1 MALSSEQKT
10 KMWDMLNQT
19 RGQIGLTAYKDYI
32 FGILFYKYLSEKS
45 TKWLEK
51 VLRGDETW
59 ESVFTEDSQR
69 AMDYM
74 KQNLGYAIQP
84 GDFFSDWQQAID
96 EDRFNISMM
105 SDTFGRFNQQIAFEA
120 KADFEGIFDGM
131 RFDSADLGSNAQS
144 RSSVMMSMI
153 ELLSAPEF
161 DLSGDGDTISDI
173 YEYLVAQFATVLAS
187 DMGQYY
193 TPKEISNV
201 MARILTHGHED
212 KESFSI
218 YDPTV
223 GSASLLLTTA
233 SYMKHSDKRGVIKY
247 FGQERDATPYR
258 LARMNLMM
266 HGVEYNDINIK
277 HADTLESD
285 WPDGVV
291 DGKDSPRMFNA
302 VMANPPYSA
311 HWDNKEREDDPRWR
325 EYGVAPKTKADYA
338 FLLHC
343 LYHLDDSGRMA
354 IILPHGVLFRGGA
367 EGRIRK
373 ALIDKHQI
381 EAVIGFP
388 DKLFLNTSIPVS
400 VIILKKH
407 RQESDILFVDASKE
421 FEKVKSQNKLR
432 AEDIEKIVSTVIERK
447 EIEKY
452 SSLATLEEIK
462 ENDYNLNIPR
472 YVDTFEE
479 EEPIDID
486 KVATELLDIE
496 TELQDSQASL
506 MSMLQELVATND
518 DTKQQLDN
526 STSKLSKIWGNA
538 KETTHDGK

>member
-10 KMWDMLNQT
+10 KMWNMLNQT

-45 TKWLEK
+45 SKWLDK
-51 VLRGDETW
+51 VLRGETW
-59 ESVFTEDSQR
+59 QNVYSQDSQK

-84 GDFFSDWQQAID
+84 GDFFEDWKKAID
-96 EDRFNISMM
+96 EDRFNIGMM
-105 SDTFGRFNQQIAFEA
+105 SDTFGHFNQQIAFEA

-131 RFDSADLGSNAQS
+131 RFDSADLGSNAQA
-144 RSSVMMSMI
+144 RSSVMISMI
-153 ELLSAPEF
+153 ELLSTPEF
-161 DLSGDGDTISDI
+161 NLSGDTDTVSDI

-201 MARILTHGHED
+201 MARILTHGHEE
-212 KESFSI
+212 KENFSI

-233 SYMKHSDKRGVIKY
+233 SYMKNSHKRGMIKY

-266 HGVEYNDINIK
+266 HGVEYNDININ

-285 WPDGVV
+285 WPDGIV

-325 EYGVAPKTKADYA
+325 EYGIAPKTKADYA

-354 IILPHGVLFRGGA
+354 IILPHGVLFRGAA

-373 ALIDKHQI
+373 TLIDKHQI

-388 DKLFLNTSIPVS
+388 DKLFLNTGIPVC
-400 VIILKKH
+400 VLILKKH
-407 RQESDILFVDASKE
+407 RTESDILFVDASKE
-421 FEKVKSQNKLR
+421 FEKVKSQNQLR
-432 AEDIEKIVSTVIERK
+432 SEDVEKIVNTVINRN

-452 SSLATLEEIK
+452 SYIATLDEIK

-479 EEPIDID
+479 EEPVDMAA
-486 KVATELLDIE
+486 VADQLIEVESELVSHSN
-496 TELQDSQASL
+496 ELMA
-506 MSMLQELVATND
+506 MLQELVATTD
-518 DTKQQLDN
+518 EGQVELEKTRK
-526 STSKLSKIWGNA
+526 KMSKIWT
-538 KETTHDGK
+538 KEKGIE

>member
-32 FGILFYKYLSEKS
+32 FGILFYKYLSEKAS
-45 TKWLEK
+45 KWLNR
-51 VLRGDETW
+51 VLRGETW
-59 ESVFTEDSQR
+59 ESVFNQDSQK
-69 AMDYM
+69 AMEYM

-84 GDFFSDWQQAID
+84 GDFFDDWKKAID
-96 EDRFNISMM
+96 EDRFNIGMM
-105 SDTFGRFNQQIAFEA
+105 SDTFGHFNQQIAFEA
-120 KADFEGIFDGM
+120 KKDFEGIFDGM

-144 RSSVMMSMI
+144 RSSVMISMI
-153 ELLSAPEF
+153 DLLSAPEF
-161 DLSGDGDTISDI
+161 DLSGDNDTVSDI
-173 YEYLVAQFATVLAS
+173 YEYLVRQFATVLAS

-193 TPKEISNV
+193 TPKEISDV
-201 MARILTHGHED
+201 MARILTHGHEEKD
-212 KESFSI
+212 SFSI
-218 YDPTV
+218 YDPAV

-233 SYMKHSDKRGVIKY
+233 SYMKHSNQRGMIKY

-266 HGVEYNDINIK
+266 HGIEYNDININ

-291 DGKDSPRMFNA
+291 DGKDSPRMFN
-302 VMANPPYSA
+302 VVVANPPYSA

-325 EYGVAPKTKADYA
+325 EYGIAPKTKADYA

-354 IILPHGVLFRGGA
+354 IVLPHGVLFRGGA

-373 ALIDKHQI
+373 SLIEKHQI

-388 DKLFLNTSIPVS
+388 DKLFLNTGIPVC
-400 VIILKKH
+400 VIILRKH
-407 RQESDILFVDASKE
+407 RAQSDILFVDASKG
-421 FEKVKSQNKLR
+421 FEKVKSQNQLR
-432 AEDIEKIVSTVIERK
+432 QEDIDKIVETVINRE

-452 SSLATLEEIK
+452 SSIATLEEIK

-479 EEPIDID
+479 EEPIDIKEVTGELV
-486 KVATELLDIE
+486 KVEAEIE
-496 TELQDSQASL
+496 SHQSEL
-506 MSMLQELVATND
+506 MSMLQELVAFTPEE
-518 DTKQQLDN
+518 QEILDSSIEN
-526 STSKLSKIWGNA
+526 ISNIWQSDVEGGSSE
-538 KETTHDGK
+538 K

>member
-1 MALSSEQKT
+1 MALSNEQQT
-10 KMWDMLNQT
+10 KMWSMLNQT
-19 RGQIGLTAYKDYI
+19 RGKIGLTAYKDYI
-32 FGILFYKYLSEKS
+32 FGILFYKYLSEKA
-45 TKWLEK
+45 TKWLGK

-59 ESVFTEDSQR
+59 ENVYAQDNQR

-84 GDFFSDWQQAID
+84 GDFFSDWQVAINS
-96 EDRFNISMM
+96 DRFNIGLM

-144 RSSVMMSMI
+144 RSGVMISMI

-161 DLSGDGDTISDI
+161 DLSGEGDTISDI

-201 MARILTHGHED
+201 MARILTHGHEE

-223 GSASLLLTTA
+223 GSGSLLLTTA
-233 SYMKHSDKRGVIKY
+233 SYMKNSHKRGMIKY
-247 FGQERDATPYR
+247 FGQESDATPYR

-266 HGVEYNDINIK
+266 HGVEYNDININ

-291 DGKDSPRMFNA
+291 DGKDNPRMFNA

-311 HWDNKEREDDPRWR
+311 DWNNKDREDDPRWR
-325 EYGVAPKTKADYA
+325 EYGVAPKTKGDYA

-343 LYHLDDSGRMA
+343 LYHLEDSGRMA
-354 IILPHGVLFRGGA
+354 IVLPHGVLFRGAA

-388 DKLFLNTSIPVS
+388 DKLFLNTSIPVC
-400 VIILKKH
+400 VLILKKN
-407 RQESDILFVDASKE
+407 RLESDILFIDASKE
-421 FEKVKSQNKLR
+421 FGKMKSQNHLR
-432 AEDIEKIVSTVIERK
+432 AEDVDKIVETVINRDMK
-447 EIEKY
+447 EKY
-452 SSLATLEEIK
+452 SYVATLDEIK

-479 EEPIDID
+479 EEPVDMEA
-486 KVATELLDIE
+486 VADQLIEVEAQLNGNSQEL
-496 TELQDSQASL
+496 
-506 MSMLQELVATND
+506 MRMFQELVAT
-518 DTKQQLDN
+518 
-526 STSKLSKIWGNA
+526 TSVAQTELENTREKMTRIWQSEKGI
-538 KETTHDGK
+538 E

>member
-1 MALSSEQKT
+1 MALSSEQQT
-10 KMWDMLNQT
+10 KMWNMLNKT
-19 RGQIGLTAYKDYI
+19 RGKIGLTAYKDYI
-32 FGILFYKYLSEKS
+32 FGILFYKYLSEKA
-45 TKWLEK
+45 TTWLDK
-51 VLRGDETW
+51 VLRGETW
-59 ESVFTEDSQR
+59 ENVYNQDNKK

-84 GDFFSDWQQAID
+84 GDFFSDWQAAINS
-96 EDRFNISMM
+96 DRFNIGLM
-105 SDTFGRFNQQIAFEA
+105 SDTFGRFNQQVAFEA

-144 RSSVMMSMI
+144 RSGVMISMI
-153 ELLSAPEF
+153 ELLSTPEF
-161 DLSGDGDTISDI
+161 DLSGDGDTVSDI

-201 MARILTHGHED
+201 MARILTHGHEE

-223 GSASLLLTTA
+223 GSGSLLLTTA
-233 SYMKHSDKRGVIKY
+233 SYMKNSHKRGMIKY
-247 FGQERDATPYR
+247 FGQESDATPYR

-266 HGVEYNDINIK
+266 HGVEYNDININ

-291 DGKDSPRMFNA
+291 DGKDNPRMFDA

-311 HWDNKEREDDPRWR
+311 DWNNKDREDDPRWR
-325 EYGVAPKTKADYA
+325 EYGVAPKTKGDYA

-343 LYHLDDSGRMA
+343 LYHLEDSGRMA
-354 IILPHGVLFRGGA
+354 IVLPHGVLFRGAA

-388 DKLFLNTSIPVS
+388 DKLFLNTGIPVC
-400 VIILKKH
+400 VLILQKN
-407 RQESDILFVDASKE
+407 RMDSDILFIDASKE
-421 FEKVKSQNKLR
+421 FGKQKSQNHLR
-432 AEDIEKIVSTVIERK
+432 PEDVDKIVETVINRET
-447 EIEKY
+447 IEKY
-452 SSLATLEEIK
+452 SYVASLDEIK

-479 EEPIDID
+479 EEPVDMES
-486 KVATELLDIE
+486 VADQLIE
-496 TELQDSQASL
+496 VEEQLNNSTQKL
-506 MSMLQELVATND
+506 MTMFQELVGT
-518 DTKQQLDN
+518 TPESQTELEITREKM
-526 STSKLSKIWGNA
+526 TKIWQNEKGI
-538 KETTHDGK
+538 E

>member
-1 MALSSEQKT
+1 MALSNEQQT
-10 KMWDMLNQT
+10 KMWSMLNQT
-19 RGQIGLTAYKDYI
+19 RGKIGLTAYKDYI
-32 FGILFYKYLSEKS
+32 FGILFYKYLSEKA
-45 TKWLEK
+45 TKWLGK

-59 ESVFTEDSQR
+59 ENVYAQDNQR

-84 GDFFSDWQQAID
+84 GDFFSDWQVAINS
-96 EDRFNISMM
+96 DRFNIGLM

-144 RSSVMMSMI
+144 RSGVMISMI

-161 DLSGDGDTISDI
+161 DLSGEGDTISDI

-201 MARILTHGHED
+201 MARILTHGHEE

-223 GSASLLLTTA
+223 GSGSLLLTTA
-233 SYMKHSDKRGVIKY
+233 SYMENSHKRGMIKY
-247 FGQERDATPYR
+247 FGQESDATPYR

-266 HGVEYNDINIK
+266 HGVEYNDININ

-291 DGKDSPRMFNA
+291 DGKDNPRMFNA

-311 HWDNKEREDDPRWR
+311 DWNNKDREDDPRWR
-325 EYGVAPKTKADYA
+325 EYGVAPKTKGDYA

-343 LYHLDDSGRMA
+343 LYHLEDSGRMA
-354 IILPHGVLFRGGA
+354 IVLPHGVLFRGAA

-388 DKLFLNTSIPVS
+388 DKLFLNTSIPVC
-400 VIILKKH
+400 VLILKKN
-407 RQESDILFVDASKE
+407 RLESDILFIDASKE
-421 FEKVKSQNKLR
+421 FGKMKSQNHLR
-432 AEDIEKIVSTVIERK
+432 AEDVDKIVETVINRDMK
-447 EIEKY
+447 EKY
-452 SSLATLEEIK
+452 SYVATLDEIK

-479 EEPIDID
+479 EEPVDMEA
-486 KVATELLDIE
+486 VADQLIEVEAQLNSNSQEL
-496 TELQDSQASL
+496 AR
-506 MSMLQELVATND
+506 MFQELVATTPEAQTELEN
-518 DTKQQLDN
+518 TREKM
-526 STSKLSKIWGNA
+526 TRIWQSEKGI
-538 KETTHDGK
+538 E

>member
-10 KMWDMLNQT
+10 KMWNMLNQT

-45 TKWLEK
+45 SKWLDK
-51 VLRGDETW
+51 VLRGETW
-59 ESVFTEDSQR
+59 QNVYSQDSQK

-84 GDFFSDWQQAID
+84 GDFFEDWKKAID
-96 EDRFNISMM
+96 EDRFNIGMM
-105 SDTFGRFNQQIAFEA
+105 SDTFGHFNQQIAFEA

-131 RFDSADLGSNAQS
+131 RFDSADLGSNAQA
-144 RSSVMMSMI
+144 RSSVMISMI
-153 ELLSAPEF
+153 ELLSTPEF
-161 DLSGDGDTISDI
+161 NLSGDTDTVSDI

-201 MARILTHGHED
+201 MARILTHGHEE
-212 KESFSI
+212 KENFSI

-233 SYMKHSDKRGVIKY
+233 SYMKNSHKRGMIKY

-266 HGVEYNDINIK
+266 HGVEYNDININ

-285 WPDGVV
+285 WPDGIV

-325 EYGVAPKTKADYA
+325 EYGIAPKTKADYA

-354 IILPHGVLFRGGA
+354 IILPHGVLFRGAA

-388 DKLFLNTSIPVS
+388 DKLFLNTGIPVC
-400 VIILKKH
+400 VLILKKH
-407 RQESDILFVDASKE
+407 RTESDILFVDASKE
-421 FEKVKSQNKLR
+421 FEKVKSQNQLR
-432 AEDIEKIVSTVIERK
+432 SEDVEKIVNTVINRN

-452 SSLATLEEIK
+452 SYIATLDEIK

-479 EEPIDID
+479 EEPVDMAA
-486 KVATELLDIE
+486 VADQLIEIESELSSHSN
-496 TELQDSQASL
+496 EL
-506 MSMLQELVATND
+506 MTMLKELVATTD
-518 DTKQQLDN
+518 EGQVELEKTRK
-526 STSKLSKIWGNA
+526 KMSKIWT
-538 KETTHDGK
+538 KEKGIE

>member
-1 MALSSEQKT
+1 MALSNEQQT
-10 KMWDMLNQT
+10 KMWSMLNQT
-19 RGQIGLTAYKDYI
+19 RGKIGLTAYKDYI
-32 FGILFYKYLSEKS
+32 FGILFYKYLSEKA
-45 TKWLEK
+45 TKWLGK

-59 ESVFTEDSQR
+59 ENVYAQDNQR

-84 GDFFSDWQQAID
+84 GDFFSDWQVAINS
-96 EDRFNISMM
+96 DRFNIGLM

-144 RSSVMMSMI
+144 RSGVMISMI

-161 DLSGDGDTISDI
+161 DLSGEGDTISDI

-201 MARILTHGHED
+201 MARILTHGHEE

-223 GSASLLLTTA
+223 GSGSLLLTTA
-233 SYMKHSDKRGVIKY
+233 SYMKNSHKRGMIKY
-247 FGQERDATPYR
+247 FGQESDATPYR

-266 HGVEYNDINIK
+266 HGVEYNDININ

-291 DGKDSPRMFNA
+291 DGKDNPRMFNA

-311 HWDNKEREDDPRWR
+311 DWNNKDREDDPRWR
-325 EYGVAPKTKADYA
+325 EYGVAPKTKGDYA

-343 LYHLDDSGRMA
+343 LYHLEDSGRMA
-354 IILPHGVLFRGGA
+354 IVLPHGVLFRGAA

-388 DKLFLNTSIPVS
+388 DKLFLNTSIPVC
-400 VIILKKH
+400 VLILKKN
-407 RQESDILFVDASKE
+407 RLESDILFIDASKE
-421 FEKVKSQNKLR
+421 FGKMKSQNHLR
-432 AEDIEKIVSTVIERK
+432 AEDVDKIVETVINRDMK
-447 EIEKY
+447 EKY
-452 SSLATLEEIK
+452 SYVATLDEIK

-479 EEPIDID
+479 EEPVDMEA
-486 KVATELLDIE
+486 VADQLIEVEAQLNGNSQEL
-496 TELQDSQASL
+496 
-506 MSMLQELVATND
+506 MRMFQELVATTPEAQTELEN
-518 DTKQQLDN
+518 TREKM
-526 STSKLSKIWGNA
+526 TRIWQSEKGI
-538 KETTHDGK
+538 E

>member
-1 MALSSEQKT
+1 MALSNEQQT
-10 KMWDMLNQT
+10 KMWSMLNQT
-19 RGQIGLTAYKDYI
+19 RGKIGLTAYKDYI
-32 FGILFYKYLSEKS
+32 FGILFYKYLSEKA
-45 TKWLEK
+45 TKWLGK

-59 ESVFTEDSQR
+59 ENVYAQDNQR

-84 GDFFSDWQQAID
+84 GDFFSDWQVAINS
-96 EDRFNISMM
+96 DRFNIGLM

-144 RSSVMMSMI
+144 RSGVMISMI

-161 DLSGDGDTISDI
+161 DLSGEGDTISDI

-201 MARILTHGHED
+201 MARILTHGHEE

-223 GSASLLLTTA
+223 GSGSLLLTTA
-233 SYMKHSDKRGVIKY
+233 SYMKNSHKRGMIKY
-247 FGQERDATPYR
+247 FGQESDATPYR

-266 HGVEYNDINIK
+266 HGVEYNDININ

-291 DGKDSPRMFNA
+291 DGKDNPRMFNA

-311 HWDNKEREDDPRWR
+311 DWNNKDREDDPRWR
-325 EYGVAPKTKADYA
+325 EYGVAPKTKGDYA

-343 LYHLDDSGRMA
+343 LYHLEDSGRMA
-354 IILPHGVLFRGGA
+354 IVLPHGVLFRGAA

-388 DKLFLNTSIPVS
+388 DKLFLNTSIPVC
-400 VIILKKH
+400 VLILKKN
-407 RQESDILFVDASKE
+407 RLESDILFIDASKE
-421 FEKVKSQNKLR
+421 FGKMKSQNHLR
-432 AEDIEKIVSTVIERK
+432 AEDVDKIVETVINRDMK
-447 EIEKY
+447 EKY
-452 SSLATLEEIK
+452 SYVATLDEIK

-479 EEPIDID
+479 EEPVDMEA
-486 KVATELLDIE
+486 VADQLIEVEAQLNSNSQEL
-496 TELQDSQASL
+496 
-506 MSMLQELVATND
+506 MRMFQELVAT
-518 DTKQQLDN
+518 
-526 STSKLSKIWGNA
+526 TSVAQTELENTREKMTRIWQSEKGI
-538 KETTHDGK
+538 E

>member
-10 KMWDMLNQT
+10 KMWNMLNQT

-32 FGILFYKYLSEKS
+32 FGILFYKYLSEKA
-45 TKWLEK
+45 TRWLEP
-51 VLRGDETW
+51 VLRGASWEETF
-59 ESVFTEDSQR
+59 EKDNQKS
-69 AMDYM
+69 MDYM
-74 KQNLGYAIQP
+74 KKNLGYAIQP
-84 GDFFSDWQQAID
+84 NDFFADWQKAIK

-105 SDTFGRFNQQIAFEA
+105 SDTFGHFNQQIAFDA
-120 KADFEGIFDGM
+120 KADFDGIFDGM
-131 RFDSADLGSNAQS
+131 RFDSADLGSNAQA
-144 RSSVMMSMI
+144 RSSVMISMI
-153 ELLSAPEF
+153 ELLSTPEF
-161 DLSGDGDTISDI
+161 DLSSDSDKVSDI
-173 YEYLVAQFATVLAS
+173 YEYLLAQFATVLAS

-193 TPKEISNV
+193 TPKEISTV
-201 MARILTHGHED
+201 MARLLTHGHED

-233 SYMKHSDKRGVIKY
+233 SYMKHSNKRGMIKY

-266 HGVEYNDINIK
+266 HGIEYNDININ

-285 WPDGVV
+285 WPDGIV

-311 HWDNKEREDDPRWR
+311 HWNNKEREDDPRWR
-325 EYGVAPKTKADYA
+325 EYGIAPKTKADYA

-343 LYHLDDSGRMA
+343 LYHLDERGRMA
-354 IILPHGVLFRGGA
+354 IILPHGVLFRGAA

-388 DKLFLNTSIPVS
+388 DKLFLNTGIPVC
-400 VIILKKH
+400 VLILKKN
-407 RQESDILFVDASKE
+407 RVESDILFVDASKG
-421 FEKVKSQNKLR
+421 FEKDKSQNKLR
-432 AEDIEKIVSTVIERK
+432 LEDVDKIVETVVNRE

-452 SSLATLEEIK
+452 SYVASLDEIK
-462 ENDYNLNIPR
+462 ENDYNLNISR

-479 EEPIDID
+479 EEPVYMSEVADQLID
-486 KVATELLDIE
+486 VQNQLATNNEE
-496 TELQDSQASL
+496 L
-506 MSMLQELVATND
+506 MSMLNSLVATNEEGQEELKQ
-518 DTKQQLDN
+518 TKDKMARFWLN
-526 STSKLSKIWGNA
+526 EKGI
-538 KETTHDGK
+538 E

>member
-10 KMWDMLNQT
+10 KMWNMLNQT

-45 TKWLEK
+45 SKWLDK
-51 VLRGDETW
+51 VLRGETW
-59 ESVFTEDSQR
+59 QNVYSQDSQK

-84 GDFFSDWQQAID
+84 GDFFEDWKKAID
-96 EDRFNISMM
+96 EDRFNIGMM
-105 SDTFGRFNQQIAFEA
+105 SDTFGHFNQQIAFEA

-131 RFDSADLGSNAQS
+131 RFDSADLGSNAQA
-144 RSSVMMSMI
+144 RSSVMISMI
-153 ELLSAPEF
+153 ELLSTPEF
-161 DLSGDGDTISDI
+161 DLSGDTDTVSDI

-201 MARILTHGHED
+201 MARILTHGHEE
-212 KESFSI
+212 KENFSI

-233 SYMKHSDKRGVIKY
+233 SYMKNSHKRGMIKY

-266 HGVEYNDINIK
+266 HGVEYNDININ

-285 WPDGVV
+285 WPDGIV

-325 EYGVAPKTKADYA
+325 EYGIAPKTKADYA

-354 IILPHGVLFRGGA
+354 IILPHGVLFRGAA

-388 DKLFLNTSIPVS
+388 DKLFLNTGIPVC
-400 VIILKKH
+400 VLILKKH
-407 RQESDILFVDASKE
+407 RTESDILFVDASKE
-421 FEKVKSQNKLR
+421 FEKVKSQNQLR
-432 AEDIEKIVSTVIERK
+432 SEDVEKIVNTVINRA

-452 SSLATLEEIK
+452 SYIATLDEIK

-479 EEPIDID
+479 EEPVDMAA
-486 KVATELLDIE
+486 VADQLIEIESELASHSK
-496 TELQDSQASL
+496 EL
-506 MSMLQELVATND
+506 MTMLQKLVATTD
-518 DTKQQLDN
+518 EGQVELEKTRK
-526 STSKLSKIWGNA
+526 KMSKIWT
-538 KETTHDGK
+538 KEKGIE